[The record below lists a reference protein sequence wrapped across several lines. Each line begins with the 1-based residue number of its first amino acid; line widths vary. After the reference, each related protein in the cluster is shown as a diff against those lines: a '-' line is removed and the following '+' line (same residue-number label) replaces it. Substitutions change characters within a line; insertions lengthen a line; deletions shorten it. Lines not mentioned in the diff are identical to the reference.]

1 MSVSVGPVR
10 TAWTRTARPAN
21 RARSDWVREKAAALE
36 IE

>member
-10 TAWTRTARPAN
+10 TAWTRMPCPAS
-21 RARSDWVREKAAALE
+21 RARNDCVRENAAAFE